1 MGGVIRL
8 KRSQIKAIK
17 AKQYSSK
24 FLNDNFDL
32 VARKDRPQLKP
43 KYLKNHQHDYS
54 DEDAI
59 KFDVSNDSYERV
71 CGWCGK
77 FRWRN

>member
-1 MGGVIRL
+1 M
-8 KRSQIKAIK
+8 KAMK

-32 VARKDRPQLKP
+32 VTRKDIPQLKP

-54 DEDAI
+54 DPDAI
-59 KFDVSNDSYERV
+59 KFNVSNDRIERV

-77 FRWRN
+77 FRR